1 MSMRIDSFL
10 RQSPIF
16 EASRISRKLDIQ
28 LSQILR
34 LEELSFFESLVLVSI
49 FFEDAREKSS
59 AVKPSQL
66 AETFSTSRGNISHC
80 ISSLEAKGLLQRR
93 IDPEDARGFNLSL
106 KPSGKKR
113 AMRVIGILDQMQR
126 VFEEKIGTAELKQ
139 TFDRLRAVE
148 VLCLAIAQK
157 SAQTK

>member
-16 EASRISRKLDIQ
+16 EASRISRKLETE
-28 LSQILR
+28 LSRILR
-34 LEELSFFESLVLVSI
+34 AEELSFFESLVLVAI
-49 FFEDAREKSS
+49 FFEETREASHN
-59 AVKPSQL
+59 VKPSQL
-66 AETFSTSRGNISHC
+66 AETFSTSRGNVSHC

-126 VFEEKIGTAELKQ
+126 AFEEKIGTAELKQ

-148 VLCLAIAQK
+148 NLCSTLGQNNMTEK
-157 SAQTK
+157 